1 MQPRAPTYQELQPLR
16 IPVEQRS
23 GVRRAGRAVG
33 LISTLTLTCAIL
45 SVVVAAVAMA
55 LGLVRFTVV
64 DSGSMRP
71 TLNPGDVVM
80 LKSERAS
87 EMAVGQIVAFHPPGE
102 PRLTVIHRVR
112 AIRDTRGGI
121 VFRTKGDANNAVDP
135 WRAKIIGDTVWR
147 KDLKVPWLGY
157 PVVWSQ
163 RPAIRMAVLT
173 LMLAL
178 AVSIV
183 LAWIWRPTGR
193 RDARYSAVS
202 ER

>member
-1 MQPRAPTYQELQPLR
+1 MAPESATYQEIQPLR
-16 IPVEQRS
+16 MPVEQRS
-23 GVRRAGRAVG
+23 RVRRAGTVLG
-33 LISTLTLTCAIL
+33 LISTLTLTCAIVL
-45 SVVVAAVAMA
+45 VVVAAVAMV

-80 LKSERAS
+80 LRSEPA
-87 EMAVGQIVAFHPPGE
+87 ADLALGQIVAFHPPGE
-102 PRLTVIHRVR
+102 PKLTVIHRVR
-112 AIRDTRGGI
+112 AIRDTRSGI
-121 VFRTKGDANNAVDP
+121 VFRTKGDANNAADP
-135 WRAKIIGDTVWR
+135 WRAKIVGDTVWR

-173 LMLAL
+173 LMLAV
-178 AVSIV
+178 AVSLV
-183 LAWIWRPTGR
+183 LAWIWRPAAR